1 MARLVT
7 IQSNFSSGEMD
18 PLLRARLDINQYYN
32 ALAKA
37 TNVIVQPQG
46 GIKRRFGSKFIVEVP
61 SAATPEDGI
70 RCVSFEFSVDDSYML
85 VFAHNRMYV
94 FKNKL
99 LIEDINGVTDQHFLD
114 TTAVGLTSARVARMC
129 WTQSADTMIITQQ
142 GINPVK
148 LVRGATDAD
157 WTISTVAFD
166 SVPRYA
172 FALNST
178 EPAQTLT
185 PSAVSGNITLT
196 AGGSVFHEG
205 LSGTCIGGGAS
216 TISLPATASAVD
228 DIYNGSAI
236 TIDGGT
242 GAGQTRIISDY
253 VGATKVATVSVA
265 WATQPVS
272 SDSTFDLETQVGQ
285 YINATPQGR
294 AKIIEVT
301 SATVVN
307 ARVEF
312 PFFGAT
318 AVASGDWEIEFG
330 YEDAWSS
337 TRGYP
342 RAVTFHEGRLYFAG
356 STSRPSTAWGSK
368 VGLFFDFD
376 PSSDLDDEAVEATL
390 DTNQLNIIND
400 IISGRDLQIFTSG
413 GEFYVPQ
420 EGLNPITP
428 TTFFIKTASRN
439 GSKAGIRVQQLESG
453 TLFIQRQ
460 GEAINEFLFSDT
472 TLAYITNKISLL
484 SGHLLKT
491 PTAMALRRGTETD
504 EGDLL
509 LVVNSSDGTMGVW
522 TLLRS
527 QNVVAPAEFITDGD
541 YVDVGVD
548 VTDIYTIVK
557 RTIGGDDKYY
567 VEVFDVTFFT
577 DSGVQGGVASTASV
591 PHLAGE
597 TVNVILD
604 GLVQDDEV
612 ADASSGQVT
621 FERASE
627 TSYEVGLEFNPLA
640 KTMPVEPKL
649 AVGPRTGFK
658 KRIVEVNV
666 IVKDTQHLKI
676 NNQLVPF
683 RAFDEEVLDEPEPE
697 FTGIKTLHG
706 ILGYSTEAQIT
717 IEQEEPL
724 KFNLLGVEYRVSVHQ
739 GS

>member
-1 MARLVT
+1 VARLIS

-18 PLLRARLDINQYYN
+18 PLLRARIDINQYYN

-37 TNVIVQPQG
+37 TNVIIQPQG
-46 GIKRRFGSKFIVEVP
+46 GLKRRFGTKFLTEIP
-61 SAATPEDGI
+61 SAATPADGV
-70 RCVSFEFSVDDSYML
+70 RCVEFEFSVDDSYML

-94 FKNKL
+94 FKDKAL
-99 LIEDINGVTDQHFLD
+99 VEDINGVTDQHFLD
-114 TTAVGLTSARVARMC
+114 TTAVGLTSARVALMC

-142 GINPVK
+142 GVSPIK
-148 LVRGATDAD
+148 LVRGATDAT
-157 WTISTVAFD
+157 WTISTIAFD

-172 FALNST
+172 FSLNTT

-185 PSAVSGNITLT
+185 PSAVSGNVTLT
-196 AGGSVFHEG
+196 AGGNVFHDG
-205 LSGTCIGGGAS
+205 LTGTCVGGGAS
-216 TISLPATASAVD
+216 TITLPAGASAD
-228 DIYNGSAI
+228 NDIYNGATI
-236 TIDGGT
+236 TLTGGT
-242 GAGQTRIISDY
+242 GSGQTRIISDY
-253 VGATKVATVSVA
+253 DGGTKIATVSTA
-265 WATQPVS
+265 WTTQPVS
-272 SDSTFDLETQVGQ
+272 SDTTFEILSQVGQ
-285 YINATPQGR
+285 YINAEPQGR
-294 AKIIEVT
+294 AKIISVT

-307 ARVEF
+307 ARVEY
-312 PFFGAT
+312 PFFSAS
-318 AVASGDWEIEFG
+318 AIASGSWEIEFG
-330 YEDAWSS
+330 YEDVWSA

-356 STSRPSTAWGSK
+356 STSRPSTVWGSK

-376 PSSDLDDEAVEATL
+376 PTSDLDDDAVEATL
-390 DTNQLNIIND
+390 DTNQLNVIND

-472 TLAYITNKISLL
+472 QLAYVTNKISLL

-491 PTAMALRRGTETD
+491 PAAMALRRGTNND

-509 LVVNSSDGTMGVW
+509 CVVNSGDGTIAVW
-522 TLLRS
+522 TILRS
-527 QNVVAPAEFITDGD
+527 QNVIAPAEFTTDGE
-541 YVDVGVD
+541 YVAVGVD

-557 RTIGGDDKYY
+557 RTIGGSDVYY
-567 VEVFDVTFFT
+567 VEVFDDTYFT
-577 DSGVQGGVASTASV
+577 DCGVRGGVASSV
-591 PHLAGE
+591 SVTHLAGE

-604 GLVQDDEV
+604 GLVQSDET
-612 ADASSGQVT
+612 ADASSGLVT
-621 FERASE
+621 FDRASTE
-627 TSYEVGLEFNPLA
+627 SYEVGLEFNPLA

-649 AVGPRTGFK
+649 QVGPRTGFK

-683 RAFDEEVLDEPEPE
+683 RAFDADVLDEPEPE

-717 IEQEEPL
+717 IEQEAPL
-724 KFNLLGVEYRVSVHQ
+724 KFNLLGLEYRVSVHQ